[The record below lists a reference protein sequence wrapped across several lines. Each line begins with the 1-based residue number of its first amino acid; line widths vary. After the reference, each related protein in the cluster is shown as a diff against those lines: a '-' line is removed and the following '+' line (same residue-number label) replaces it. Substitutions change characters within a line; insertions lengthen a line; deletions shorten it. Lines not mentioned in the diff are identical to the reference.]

1 MKMDQDLIK
10 MSLEAENEADVIAQ
24 LGAEMQKK
32 GYVRESYIAAVMER
46 EAKLPT
52 GLDINGF
59 SVAIP
64 HTDPEH
70 VNQAAF
76 AVGIL
81 KNPVPFHCMVMPD
94 VYTPVRLVFLLAIK
108 DPEKQVTLLQQ
119 LMAVFQ
125 DVELLQ
131 AILQA
136 ETKSEIAQKLAHI
149 RIE

>member
-1 MKMDQDLIK
+1 MDQDLIK

-81 KNPVPFHCMVMPD
+81 KNPVLFHCMAMPD
-94 VYTPVRLVFLLAIK
+94 VCTPVRLVFLLAIK
-108 DPEKQVTLLQQ
+108 DPEKQVALLQQ

>member
-1 MKMDQDLIK
+1 MDQDLIK

-70 VNQAAF
+70 VNQGAF

-81 KNPVPFHCMVMPD
+81 KNPVPFHCMAMPD
-94 VYTPVRLVFLLAIK
+94 VCTPVRLVFLLAIK
-108 DPEKQVTLLQQ
+108 DPEKQVVLLQQ

>member
-1 MKMDQDLIK
+1 MDQDLIK

>member
-1 MKMDQDLIK
+1 MDQDLIK

-108 DPEKQVTLLQQ
+108 DPEKQVALLQQ

>member
-1 MKMDQDLIK
+1 MDQDLIK

-46 EAKLPT
+46 EAELPT

-81 KNPVPFHCMVMPD
+81 KNPVPFHCMAMPD

-108 DPEKQVTLLQQ
+108 DPEKQVALLQQ